1 MSLISLKSDKVD
13 FFLRNPA
20 RLNFEGG
27 NVKEDVDEN
36 RKNFGYLILDPN
48 RTPIQMCLALARKS
62 RKTGHPNGGSPFFSF
77 ERFQKCKIRGLF
89 IPRII
94 FPASRKGSSFF
105 LHSVGGGRHFFSS
118 FNRGGRHFF
127 FQNLPKKM

>member
-20 RLNFEGG
+20 RLNFEGR

-62 RKTGHPNGGSPFFSF
+62 RKTGHSNRALVNTVNNKHALEITRAVGLVLMTRSRRY
-77 ERFQKCKIRGLF
+77 ERLLEGLDLVAC
-89 IPRII
+89 PLLLYQ
-94 FPASRKGSSFF
+94 SKW
-105 LHSVGGGRHFFSS
+105 
-118 FNRGGRHFF
+118 
-127 FQNLPKKM
+127 

>member
-20 RLNFEGG
+20 RRNFEGR

-36 RKNFGYLILDPN
+36 QKNFGYLILDPN

-62 RKTGHPNGGSPFFSF
+62 RKMGHPRHTYLF
-77 ERFQKCKIRGLF
+77 EPLK
-89 IPRII
+89 PRIL
-94 FPASRKGSSFF
+94 AMNK
-105 LHSVGGGRHFFSS
+105 HDAYD
-118 FNRGGRHFF
+118 
-127 FQNLPKKM
+127 